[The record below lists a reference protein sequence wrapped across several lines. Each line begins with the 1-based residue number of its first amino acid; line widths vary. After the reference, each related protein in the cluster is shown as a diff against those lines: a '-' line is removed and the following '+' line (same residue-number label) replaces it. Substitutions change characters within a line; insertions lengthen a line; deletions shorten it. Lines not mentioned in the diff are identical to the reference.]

1 MASGNTFYCHH
12 LSVCVVSLFNLE
24 NEGAVK
30 VTTHRI
36 IHGDVRKGLRK
47 LPDKS
52 IHLSVTSPPY
62 YQLRDYE
69 EDGQIGMEETPE
81 QYIQTMVEV
90 SREVWRVLR
99 DDGTYFINIG
109 DSYAG
114 SGKGPTGE
122 NGIGNQETR
131 QGFSNRKTT
140 VPVGMKEKDLLGIP
154 WMLAEALRADGW
166 YWRKWFPWIKRSA
179 MPESVDDRPASSLE
193 IIHMFAK
200 SGTTQYWT
208 HPKHNAVRI
217 KPEPDYL
224 FKNRETGELTSIE
237 PENWKTLRC
246 TEDKRMRLW
255 IRTNL
260 WTGHDYFWDPDAIR
274 VTQSINTHSRGSG
287 SCKKVAEDG
296 SGIKTNTSFKQS
308 TLEKEVPGG
317 RNRRDSDWFFE
328 SWEELA
334 LKNLLNAWQGL
345 LLDEAGD
352 PIGMIVNP
360 EQFDEKHFATFPCGL
375 VKPLVLAG
383 TSESGCCPACGAPYI
398 RIIEKGDPLEEQK
411 RKSGADANG
420 GYQGISWK
428 HEKLLHGKSGHFHN
442 KEKKQDSLGKQTYTG
457 FNERWQQNASDVKR
471 RILEG
476 MRERIIHWVPS
487 CDCNAGD
494 PVPCMVLDPFAGRG
508 TVTRVARD
516 NGRSSAGCELSEEYI
531 KIMKRWLG
539 VNQAELQTGIAVA
552 TYSFEEAD
560 E

>member
-1 MASGNTFYCHH
+1 M
-12 LSVCVVSLFNLE
+12 VPLFEELE

-30 VTTHRI
+30 MTTHRI
-36 IHGDVRKGLRK
+36 FHGDVRKGLRK

-69 EDGQIGMEETPE
+69 EDGQIGLEETPE

-140 VPVGMKEKDLLGIP
+140 APVGMKEKDLLGIP

-217 KPEPDYL
+217 KPEPDYV
-224 FKNRETGELTSIE
+224 FKNRITGELTSIE

-260 WTGHDYFWDPDAIR
+260 WTGHDYFWDPDAIK
-274 VTQSINTHSRGSG
+274 VTQSR
-287 SCKKVAEDG
+287 
-296 SGIKTNTSFKQS
+296 
-308 TLEKEVPGG
+308 

-334 LKNLLNAWQGL
+334 LKNFVNSWKGL
-345 LLDEAGD
+345 LLDEVGD

-360 EQFDEKHFATFPCGL
+360 EQFDEKHFATFPQGL
-375 VKPLVLAG
+375 VKPLVLGG

-398 RIIEKGDPLEEQK
+398 RIIDKGDPLEEQK
-411 RKSGADANG
+411 
-420 GYQGISWK
+420 
-428 HEKLLHGKSGHFHN
+428 LLHGKSEHFHN
-442 KEKKQDSLGKQTYTG
+442 REKKQDSLGKQTYTG

-476 MRERIIHWVPS
+476 MRERMTHWVPS

-516 NGRSSAGCELSEEYI
+516 NGRSSAGCELSAEYI

-539 VNQAELQTGIAVA
+539 ADQAELQTGMAVA
-552 TYSFEEAD
+552 TYSFEEAG